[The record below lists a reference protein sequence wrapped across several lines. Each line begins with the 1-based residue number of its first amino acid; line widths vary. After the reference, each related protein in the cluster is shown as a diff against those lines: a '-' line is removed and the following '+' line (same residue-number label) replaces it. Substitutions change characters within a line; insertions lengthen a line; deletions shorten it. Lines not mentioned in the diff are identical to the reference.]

1 MAPGVVDWPAMALY
15 HVHAQVV
22 SRGSGASAVAGA
34 AYRSRDTLT
43 DERTGEAHDYRSR
56 RDDLDGAEILT
67 PQGSP
72 AWAQDRARLWNAVEA
87 AERRKDAQVAREV
100 RVAIP
105 RELSAEDRRALV
117 RDYAQRSFVD
127 RGMVADIAFHG
138 GQGENTH
145 AHIMLTTRT
154 LTPEGFGPKN
164 REWNKKEHLVTWRK
178 DWADRANSALARAG
192 RAERI
197 DHRTLVEQR
206 DEALANGDPERAVSL
221 DRDPQIHL
229 GRAAHIAAETK
240 QPTELTTN
248 ANAIEDGNL
257 ERERERTALYDE
269 LRAIEQQIAQ
279 LVEHIRRAA
288 GKAVEKVKELVRGP
302 QPEPAAP
309 SAEPPKAERPTGRPG
324 GDRGADDTWM
334 PGDGFLGRGH

>member
-1 MAPGVVDWPAMALY
+1 
-15 HVHAQVV
+15 
-22 SRGSGASAVAGA
+22 
-34 AYRSRDTLT
+34 
-43 DERTGEAHDYRSR
+43 
-56 RDDLDGAEILT
+56 
-67 PQGSP
+67 
-72 AWAQDRARLWNAVEA
+72 
-87 AERRKDAQVAREV
+87 
-100 RVAIP
+100 
-105 RELSAEDRRALV
+105 
-117 RDYAQRSFVD
+117 
-127 RGMVADIAFHG
+127 MVADIAFHG
-138 GQGENTH
+138 GNGENPH

-154 LTPEGFGPKN
+154 LTPEGFGNKN
-164 REWNKKEHLVTWRK
+164 RTWNKKEHLVTWRK
-178 DWADRANSALARAG
+178 DWADRANSA
-192 RAERI
+192 AERI
-197 DHRTLVEQR
+197 DHRTLVAQR

-257 ERERERTALYDE
+257 ERERERAALYDE

-309 SAEPPKAERPTGRPG
+309 SAEPPKAERPQPQPG

-334 PGDGFLGRGH
+334 PGNGFLGRGH

>member
-1 MAPGVVDWPAMALY
+1 MLLTEKKTRRVQVVDWPSMALY
-15 HVHAQVV
+15 HVHAQIV

-43 DERTGEAHDYRSR
+43 DARTGEEHDYRSR

-67 PQGSP
+67 PRGSP

-105 RELSAEDRRALV
+105 RELSADDRRALV

-138 GQGENTH
+138 GKGENPH

-154 LTPEGFGPKN
+154 LTPEGFGNKN
-164 REWNKKEHLVTWRK
+164 RQWNKKEHLVTWRK
-178 DWADRANSALARAG
+178 DWADRANSALERAG
-192 RAERI
+192 RDERI

-229 GRAAHIAAETK
+229 GRAGHIAAETK

-257 ERERERTALYDE
+257 ERGAGARR
-269 LRAIEQQIAQ
+269 
-279 LVEHIRRAA
+279 LV
-288 GKAVEKVKELVRGP
+288 
-302 QPEPAAP
+302 
-309 SAEPPKAERPTGRPG
+309 
-324 GDRGADDTWM
+324 
-334 PGDGFLGRGH
+334 